1 MGVSGTIYEGMQMAI
16 KENIAYVESQKKRE
30 KVLQIYRTINT
41 IYPGKILEPELM
53 PDGSYYLRELPR
65 RNDESLN
72 EKLWG
77 KMVEDTFVGAII
89 SGEFRPVLKKV

>member
-1 MGVSGTIYEGMQMAI
+1 MAI
-16 KENIAYVESQKKRE
+16 KENIAYVESQKERE
-30 KVLQIYRTINT
+30 RVLRVFKTIEF

-77 KMVEDTFVGAII
+77 KMVEDAFVGAII
-89 SGEFRPVLKKV
+89 SGEFRPELKKV

>member
-1 MGVSGTIYEGMQMAI
+1 MQMAI
-16 KENIAYVESQKKRE
+16 KENIAYVESQKERE

-53 PDGSYYLRELPR
+53 PDGSYYLCELPR
-65 RNDESLN
+65 RNGESLN